1 MDRRQ
6 RKTEEAIS
14 RALNQ
19 LLEEGRD
26 INTISVR
33 ELTAAADIT
42 RSTFYLHY
50 HDIPDLINSYLSEY
64 LNNIASI
71 IQKDY
76 SQEPGKDRNLYL
88 QLLKFMEDNHQ
99 RTSLVFSTRNYSSY
113 SRFIEEGI
121 VPYLEAKYHAYLP
134 QADQKKLHTIS
145 VYTSRGT
152 VGIILEWQKRSLKR
166 LNSIQDTSRIISEP
180 AGFRPFLDAALDP
193 ASLHGVIPLV

>member
-121 VPYLEAKYHAYLP
+121 VPYLEATYHAYLP

-152 VGIILEWQKRSLKR
+152 VGIILEWIAGGYQESGRQVAEEIIEAIEFYTR
-166 LNSIQDTSRIISEP
+166 YFQDN
-180 AGFRPFLDAALDP
+180 F
-193 ASLHGVIPLV
+193 

>member
-152 VGIILEWQKRSLKR
+152 VGIILEWIAGGYQESGRQVAEEISGR
-166 LNSIQDTSRIISEP
+166 QVAEEIIEAIEFYTRYFQDN
-180 AGFRPFLDAALDP
+180 F
-193 ASLHGVIPLV
+193 